1 MDLENALEEIKQ
13 LRIKLSECEDTL
25 SAIRSGSVDAIVV
38 NNKVFTLQ
46 TADYPY
52 RAIIENMFEGA
63 ATLSSDMEITYC
75 NLRLAQMLDLS
86 FAEIIGNHIE
96 ELIHPDDIGLL
107 RPLLH
112 ESERKTEGFEL
123 KMAGRDGVVKQV
135 LVSILPLEFENVYR
149 CLIFVDLTEIKKIQ
163 SELKTMNENLDALVM
178 QRTSQL
184 QNLNK
189 ALIENQA
196 ILNTIIESTS
206 DLISMKKPDGKYF
219 LINKAAINA
228 IFPVLKDSGI
238 KPEDVIID
246 DLVSPEEAEKIKEI
260 DEKVIIENKSVS
272 YDHTLNVK
280 GDQRTF
286 SSVKGPCIDAN
297 GKTIGVVTISRDI
310 TDRKAAED
318 ALRESEARLRAFI
331 TATSD
336 VVFRSNAEFNRIHYI
351 ESWGSYTRI
360 EKTIKNWFELVPED
374 VRGEVRLSIGNALKN
389 KSILEIEHQFL
400 TGSERRWMFTRA
412 IPLFNEQQEII
423 EWFGISSDITDRKKY
438 EEALKESERKYSSLF
453 SNKLNAMIHC
463 RMITDEHGK
472 PVDSIFLQ
480 VNEACETIMHF
491 KKKDIEGK
499 RVKDIFPNLESF
511 SFDYISAYGKVA
523 LEQEEIRFEEFFE
536 ATGQYLSVYAYSP
549 KKGEF
554 IAIFSDVT
562 ERKMTEKALL
572 ESERKFSVMFHSAP
586 VAISLTN
593 LSTGI
598 LFDVNQSWLDLMG
611 YSKKEEVL
619 GKDIQD
625 FGLMFLNG
633 QNIDAEFFRKV
644 RNYEEILIDKK
655 GSLHYVLINVDLIE
669 INDQEFLLSS
679 IEDITNRKRIED
691 ALRESQQRWV
701 TTLASIGD
709 SVISTDTE
717 GRITFMNREAEKLTG
732 WHHKEILH
740 KPVDLVLNIVDV
752 NTSALFQFDISNAK
766 VAGMTEDLILVRR
779 NGEEIPIDFSV
790 APIVTRD
797 GKNLGIV
804 LILRDVSKR
813 KEAEE
818 VIQNYNATLEQ
829 TVSERTVELE
839 MAKEHAES
847 ADRLKT
853 AFLLNMSHELR
864 TPLNSI
870 IGFSGI
876 LLKHLPGPLNS
887 EQEKQLEMVQKSGRH
902 LLSLINDILDISKIE
917 AGELVPHYESF
928 DVVELIEDILKLVEP
943 QAKNKGLP
951 VLLKKNEPEINV
963 VSDKTRLR
971 QVLINLIINAIKFTT
986 QGMVQITCSKE
997 ADSVRVQVSDTGIG
1011 IKEEDLDKL
1020 FNPFIQLENNLTRR
1034 FEGSGL
1040 GLSISKKLIDLLRGT
1055 IEVKSS
1061 FGSGSNFTISIPTEK
1076 P

>member
-1 MDLENALEEIKQ
+1 MDLEKAQEEIKQ

-25 SAIRSGSVDAIVV
+25 SAIRSGSVDAIMV

-52 RAIIENMFEGA
+52 RVIIENMFEGA
-63 ATLSSDMEITYC
+63 ATLSADMEIIYC
-75 NLRLAQMLDLS
+75 NRRLTQILDLS
-86 FAEIIGNHIE
+86 FAEITGNNIE
-96 ELIHPDDIGLL
+96 ALVHPDDIGLL
-107 RPLLH
+107 RSMLK
-112 ESERKTEGFEL
+112 EGERKTEGFEL
-123 KMAGRDGVVKQV
+123 RMACRDGVVKQV
-135 LVSILPLEFENVYR
+135 LVSILPLDFEEVYR

-163 SELKTMNENLDALVM
+163 SELKSLNENLDALVL
-178 QRTSQL
+178 QRTSEL
-184 QNLNK
+184 QKLNK

-196 ILNTIIESTS
+196 ILNTIIESTP
-206 DLISMKKPDGKYF
+206 DLILMKKPDGKYF
-219 LINKAAINA
+219 LINKAAFNVILPA
-228 IFPVLKDSGI
+228 LKDPGI
-238 KPEDVIID
+238 KPEEMTID
-246 DLVSPEEAEKIKEI
+246 DLVSSEDAEKIKAI
-260 DEKVIIENKSVS
+260 DSKVLRENKSVS
-272 YDHTLNVK
+272 YDYTVKIK
-280 GDQRTF
+280 GDPRTF
-286 SSVKGPCIDAN
+286 SSVKGPCIDAD
-297 GKTIGVVTISRDI
+297 GKTIGIVTISRDI
-310 TDRKAAED
+310 TDRKVAED

-336 VVFRSNAEFNRIHYI
+336 VVFRSNAEFNRIYYI

-360 EKTIKNWFELVPED
+360 EKTIKNWFELIPED
-374 VRGEVRLSIGNALKN
+374 VRAEVRLSIGNAIKN
-389 KSILEIEHQFL
+389 KSILELEHQFL
-400 TGSERRWMFTRA
+400 TENERRWMFTRA
-412 IPLFNEQQEII
+412 IPLFNDKHEII

-463 RMITDEHGK
+463 RIIADEQAK
-472 PVDSIFLQ
+472 PVDAIFLQ

-491 KKKDIEGK
+491 KKEDIEGK
-499 RVKDIFPNLESF
+499 RVKDIFPNLDSF
-511 SFDYISAYGKVA
+511 SFDYLSAYGKVA
-523 LEQEEIRFEEFFE
+523 LEQKEIRFEEFFD

-562 ERKMTEKALL
+562 ERKMTEKALFD
-572 ESERKFSVMFHSAP
+572 SERKFSVMFHSAP

-593 LSTGI
+593 KSTGI

-625 FGLMFLNG
+625 FGFVFLKG

-655 GSLHYVLINVDLIE
+655 GSLHYILVNIDIIE
-669 INDQEFLLSS
+669 INNEEFLLSS

-691 ALRESQQRWV
+691 ALRESQQRWI

-709 SVISTDTE
+709 AVISTDTE
-717 GRITFMNREAEKLTG
+717 GRITFMNREAERLTG

-740 KPVDLVLNIVDV
+740 KPVDLVLNIIDI

-766 VAGMTEDLILVRR
+766 VAGMTEDRILVHRS
-779 NGEEIPIDFSV
+779 GKEIPIDFSV
-790 APIVTRD
+790 APIITRD
-797 GKNLGIV
+797 GNNLGIV
-804 LILRDVSKR
+804 LILRNISKR

-818 VIQNYNATLEQ
+818 MIQNYNITLEQ
-829 TVSERTVELE
+829 TVKERTIELE

-917 AGELVPHYESF
+917 AGELVPYYESF
-928 DVVELIEDILKLVEP
+928 NVIELIEDILKLVEP
-943 QAKNKGLP
+943 QAKNKQLP
-951 VLLKKNEPEINV
+951 VFLKNTESEINL

-971 QVLINLIINAIKFTT
+971 QVLINLIINAIKFTNHG
-986 QGMVQITCSKE
+986 QVQITCSKE
-997 ADSVRVQVSDTGIG
+997 VDSVKVQVSDTGIG
-1011 IKEEDLDKL
+1011 IKEEDLEKL

-1040 GLSISKKLIDLLRGT
+1040 GLSISKKLIDMLQGT
-1055 IEVKSS
+1055 IGVKSKYG
-1061 FGSGSNFTISIPTEK
+1061 FGSTFTVNIPISK
-1076 P
+1076 R